1 MNESNL
7 PLVHLARRP
16 PGTASPPPM
25 LILLHGY
32 GSNEQD
38 LFGLVPYLDERL
50 LIVSAR
56 APYTL
61 MPGMYGWFTLDITPR
76 GIGVDPD
83 EAEASRQQVAA
94 FVEQAAAVYGADP
107 ARVILS
113 GFSQGGMMAAAVA
126 LTRPELLAGA
136 MVLSGMVPHELL
148 PQIAPPEQLAGKPFL
163 VQHGTYDPVLPV
175 QLGRAG
181 RDLLQ
186 TLPVALTYHEYPI
199 AHEISLESLND
210 MRAWLADRLD

>member
-16 PGTASPPPM
+16 PDTASPPPM

-38 LFGLVPYLDERL
+38 LFGLVPYLDDRL

-107 ARVILS
+107 ARVILG